1 MILRAPKAL
10 KTLHHLVELEEHVG
24 KVWHR
29 IMSSTVIKHY
39 PEAAIYLDDVSRVV
53 AIMFRALGGD
63 GGLKIESSPA
73 MEYQFNRTL
82 LQRIA
87 GTNTRFELAWRNE
100 STLNLPSCIDVFSEK
115 SLNYD
120 LYLWLAALASGAN
133 SCINESDNS
142 NVNWIHTN
150 QWLSC
155 RVLKQFPGLES
166 RYCRLVN
173 AQQALRPNLKSL
185 TVEQQQLEQLV
196 ISVLQNPRQTDLTEF
211 AATLQAQRYLPQP
224 VYLWLYPAPITAQ
237 SLSNS
242 DSGDETSSDNTEGE
256 ALEPEQQ
263 RRYRAEQVEMP
274 DGKSGL
280 VLDRFENIFSWAEYI
295 KVDRTTDED
304 EDLSSAEDTAK
315 DLDKLSIA
323 RDNKSTAKRI
333 RFDLDLPSSESDD
346 TTLNT
351 GIMLPEWDYRKKQL
365 IKDHCSLQEMISAD
379 APAIELPVAL
389 RSVVRKLRNQFE
401 ALQPSR
407 TWYRGQQQGTEI
419 DLDAYLNF
427 VTEKKQ
433 NKHGAAAVSEQGMY
447 REFRGGVRDM
457 ACLLLADL
465 SLSTDSWVDDHAR
478 VIDVI
483 RDSLF
488 LFAEALS
495 AVGDKFAMYGF
506 SSRYREHIRFYNLKG
521 FHESYTAISRGRINA
536 IKPGFYTR
544 MGAAIRHASN
554 ILSKQFASHQLLLI
568 LTDGKP
574 NDLDLYDGRYGVED
588 TRMALIEAR
597 RQGLHP
603 FCVTIDEQ
611 AGEYLPHMFGSD
623 NYVVIRKPSELP
635 RELPLLYARL
645 SR

>member
-1 MILRAPKAL
+1 MLLRAPKAL

-39 PEAAIYLDDVSRVV
+39 PEAAIYLDDVRRVV
-53 AIMFRALGGD
+53 AVMFRALGGD

-73 MEYQFNRTL
+73 MEYQLKRTV

-87 GTNTRFELAWRNE
+87 GTNTRFELAWRNDT
-100 STLNLPSCIDVFSEK
+100 TLNLPSCIDVFAEK

-120 LYLWLAALASGAN
+120 LYLWLAALASGAT
-133 SCINESDNS
+133 SFSDESDNS
-142 NVNWIHTN
+142 NVNWIYTN

-155 RVLKQFPGLES
+155 RVLKQFPGLEH
-166 RYCRLVN
+166 RYYRLVN
-173 AQQALRPNLKSL
+173 AQQALRPNPKSL
-185 TVEQQQLEQLV
+185 TVVQQQLEQL
-196 ISVLQNPRQTDLTEF
+196 ILSALQNPRQTDLTAQ
-211 AATLQAQRYLPQP
+211 AATFQVQRFLPHP
-224 VYLWLYPAPITAQ
+224 VYLWLYPAPMTTQ
-237 SLSNS
+237 NVNNS
-242 DSGDETSSDNTEGE
+242 DSSDETSTDNSAGE
-256 ALEPEQQ
+256 VLDPEQQ

-315 DLDKLSIA
+315 DLEQLSIA
-323 RDNKSTAKRI
+323 RDNKATAKRI

-346 TTLNT
+346 TTLKA
-351 GIMLPEWDYRKKQL
+351 GILLPEWDYRKKQL
-365 IKDHCSLQEMISAD
+365 IKNHCSLQEMISVD
-379 APAIELPVAL
+379 APAIALPVAL
-389 RSVVRKLRNQFE
+389 TNVARKLRNQFE

-407 TWYRGQQQGTEI
+407 LWYRGQQQGTEI
-419 DLDAYLNF
+419 DLDAYINF
-427 VTEKKQ
+427 VTEQKQ
-433 NKHGAAAVSEQGMY
+433 HKHGTAVVAEQGLY
-447 REFRGGVRDM
+447 REFRGGLRDM

-495 AVGDKFAMYGF
+495 AIGDKFAMYGF

-521 FHESYTAISRGRINA
+521 FHESYNAISRGRINA

-544 MGAAIRHASN
+544 MGAAIRHASS
-554 ILSKQFASHQLLLI
+554 ILSKQLASHQLLLI

-574 NDLDLYDGRYGVED
+574 NDLDLYDGRYGIED

-611 AGEYLPHMFGSD
+611 AGDYLPHMFGSD
-623 NYVVIRKPSELP
+623 NYVVIRQPSELP